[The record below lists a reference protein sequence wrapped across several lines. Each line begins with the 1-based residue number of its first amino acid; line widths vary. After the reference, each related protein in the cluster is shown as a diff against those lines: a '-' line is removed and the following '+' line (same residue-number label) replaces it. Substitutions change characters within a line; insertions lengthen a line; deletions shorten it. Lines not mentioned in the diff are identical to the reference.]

1 MCVWNQCTPIDP
13 DKPTQRLLL
22 IAPGVRSPN
31 VHKRRPYKVLTLD
44 DPAVRKQMLPLLPI
58 TLLGVAVDL
67 WLRPTLDL
75 RLTQW
80 AWWGLSVAF
89 SLVMWQGL
97 FALSSRLRPRWQTAF
112 VGGIGGVTAA
122 LTVGWL
128 GFHEVFYCWP
138 TAYALVHSA
147 GHPREAWGY
156 IYNEADWGDAVVWA
170 VVVVFVVGWWR
181 YKLRS
186 GRPPAH
192 GRMLAALGLAGAVA
206 FGAVHRHASIM
217 VPDAAAAKLAVDLAV
232 HALVGGVH
240 GRLLQASRPPAPAI
254 YSGAP
259 VDASAPNLIVVIG
272 ESVAPAR
279 TGLYGYERQTTPRL
293 VALRKARPADWV
305 QMEKAVSNATAT
317 KVALPAML
325 TGLFPSRT
333 PVEQHTFPLLW
344 HYAHAAG
351 YQTALISAQSYAWNN
366 LEGFFVDDAL
376 DHVFTLERSDAEI
389 VNSEGMDDRR
399 MMAETLAT
407 IDRFAARGPFVVALQ
422 FNCTHYPGYS
432 PPDWQPWPDASYDN
446 AVAYMDH
453 LLGRLFDHLAAQGLA
468 ANTMVLFAADH
479 GEDLDG
485 IHPVHR
491 TDSYYQTAIAV
502 PFFAVVPERPRQRLG
517 AGWGQ
522 WRRNAQMR
530 VALADLVPTALDLLG
545 LSADSLVGAW
555 QKRLDGRS
563 LLRPLAPE
571 RLIVV
576 VNTDE
581 HVQWSRKGY
590 AVVAGDWKYIN
601 YSWRGSVLFDLATD
615 ALEQRDLLAGGESA
629 LSRAGQRHL
638 RRVRA
643 LVAKTPVLANIHAEY

>member
-1 MCVWNQCTPIDP
+1 M
-13 DKPTQRLLL
+13 
-22 IAPGVRSPN
+22 
-31 VHKRRPYKVLTLD
+31 D
-44 DPAVRKQMLPLLPI
+44 DPAVRKHMLPLFPI

-97 FALSSRLRPRWQTAF
+97 FVLSSRLRPRWQVAF
-112 VGGIGGVTAA
+112 VLVVGLVVSVLA
-122 LTVGWL
+122 LLWL
-128 GFHEVFYCWP
+128 GFHEIFYCWP

-156 IYNEADWGDAVVWA
+156 ILNEADWGDAVVWVAIVA
-170 VVVVFVVGWWR
+170 VIVGWWC
-181 YKLRS
+181 YKLRPS
-186 GRPPAH
+186 RRLAH
-192 GRMLAALGLAGAVA
+192 GRVFRPQYWGRILAALCLAGLVA

-217 VPDAAAAKLAVDLAV
+217 VPDAAAAKLAIDLAV
-232 HALVGGVH
+232 HSLVGGVH
-240 GRLLQASRPPAPAI
+240 GRLLQASRPAAVAI

-259 VDASAPNLIVVIG
+259 VDASAPNLIVVLG
-272 ESVAPAR
+272 ESVALSR
-279 TGLYGYERQTTPRL
+279 MELYGYERQTTPRL
-293 VALRKARPADWV
+293 AALRKARPADWV

-325 TGLFPSRT
+325 TGLFPSRA

-468 ANTMVLFAADH
+468 ANTIVLFAADH

-485 IHPVHR
+485 VHKLHR

-502 PFFAVVPERPRQRLG
+502 PFFAVVPERHRQRLG
-517 AGWGQ
+517 NRFDQ
-522 WRRNAQMR
+522 WRQNAQVR
-530 VALADLVPTALDLLG
+530 VALTDLVPTALDILG
-545 LSADSLVGAW
+545 LSADSTVAAW
-555 QKRLDGRS
+555 QERLDGRS
-563 LLRPLAPE
+563 LLRPLGPE

-590 AVVAGDWKYIN
+590 AVVADDWKYIN
-601 YSWRGSVLFDLATD
+601 YSWRGSMLFDLTTD
-615 ALEQRDLLAGGESA
+615 ALEQRDLLAGGETA

-643 LVAKTPVLANIHAEY
+643 LVAETPVLADIHVEY

>member
-1 MCVWNQCTPIDP
+1 M
-13 DKPTQRLLL
+13 
-22 IAPGVRSPN
+22 
-31 VHKRRPYKVLTLD
+31 
-44 DPAVRKQMLPLLPI
+44 RKQMLPLFPI

-97 FALSSRLRPRWQTAF
+97 FAISSRLRPRWQAAF
-112 VGGIGGVTAA
+112 VISVGVVTAA
-122 LTVGWL
+122 LSMVWL
-128 GFHEVFYCWP
+128 DFHAVFYCWP

-156 IYNEADWGDAVVWA
+156 ILNEADWGDAIVWV
-170 VVVVFVVGWWR
+170 VVVVFVVGWWC
-181 YKLRS
+181 YKLRP
-186 GRPPAH
+186 GRQPAH
-192 GRMLAALGLAGAVA
+192 GRVLAALCLAGAVA

-217 VPDAAAAKLAVDLAV
+217 VPDAAAAKLAIDFAV
-232 HALVGGVH
+232 HSLVGGVH
-240 GRLLQASRPPAPAI
+240 GRLLQASRPAASAI

-259 VDASAPNLIVVIG
+259 VDASAPNLIVVLG
-272 ESVAPAR
+272 ESVALSR
-279 TGLYGYERQTTPRL
+279 MDLYGYERQTTPRL
-293 VALRKARPADWV
+293 AALRKARPADWV

-325 TGLFPSRT
+325 TGLFPSRA

-376 DHVFTLERSDAEI
+376 DHAFTLERSDAEI

-468 ANTMVLFAADH
+468 ENTIVLFVADH

-485 IHPVHR
+485 VHKLHR

-502 PFFAVVPERPRQRLG
+502 PFFAVVPERQRQRLG
-517 AGWGQ
+517 TGWGQ
-522 WRRNAQMR
+522 WRQNAQMR
-530 VALADLVPTALDLLG
+530 VALTDLVPTALDLLG
-545 LSADSLVGAW
+545 LSADSTVAAW
-555 QKRLDGRS
+555 QERLDGRS
-563 LLRPLAPE
+563 LLRPLDPE

-590 AVVAGDWKYIN
+590 AVVADDWKYIN
-601 YSWRGSVLFDLATD
+601 YSWRGSMLFDLATD
-615 ALEQRDLLAGGESA
+615 ELEQRDLLAGGESA

-643 LVAKTPVLANIHAEY
+643 LVAETPVLADIHVEY

>member
-1 MCVWNQCTPIDP
+1 M
-13 DKPTQRLLL
+13 
-22 IAPGVRSPN
+22 
-31 VHKRRPYKVLTLD
+31 D
-44 DPAVRKQMLPLLPI
+44 DSAVRKQMLPLLPI

-80 AWWGLSVAF
+80 AWWGLSAAF

-97 FALSSRLRPRWQTAF
+97 FAISSRLRPSWQTAF
-112 VGGIGGVTAA
+112 VLVVGVVTAVLA
-122 LTVGWL
+122 MVWL
-128 GFHEVFYCWP
+128 DFHAVFYCWP

-156 IYNEADWGDAVVWA
+156 ILNEADWGDAVVWV

-186 GRPPAH
+186 SRQPAH
-192 GRMLAALGLAGAVA
+192 GRVLVALCLAGAVA

-217 VPDAAAAKLAVDLAV
+217 VPDAAAAKLAIDFAV
-232 HALVGGVH
+232 HSLVGGVH
-240 GRLLQASRPPAPAI
+240 GRLLQASRPAAAAI

-259 VDASAPNLIVVIG
+259 VDANAPNLIVVLG
-272 ESVAPAR
+272 ESVALSR
-279 TGLYGYERQTTPRL
+279 MNLYGYERQTTPRL
-293 VALRKARPADWV
+293 AALRKARPADWV

-325 TGLFPSRT
+325 TGLFPSRA

-422 FNCTHYPGYS
+422 FNCTHYPGYA

-468 ANTMVLFAADH
+468 ANTLVLFVADH
-479 GEDLDG
+479 GEDLDSV
-485 IHPVHR
+485 HKLHR

-502 PFFAVVPERPRQRLG
+502 PFFAVVPERHRRRLG
-517 AGWGQ
+517 ISFDQ
-522 WRRNAQMR
+522 WRQNAQVR
-530 VALADLVPTALDLLG
+530 VALTDLVPTALDLLG
-545 LSADSLVGAW
+545 LSADSTVAMW
-555 QKRLDGRS
+555 QERLDGRS
-563 LLRPLAPE
+563 LLRPLDPE

-590 AVVAGDWKYIN
+590 AVVADDWKYIN
-601 YSWRGSVLFDLATD
+601 YSWRGSMLFDLATD
-615 ALEQRDLLAGGESA
+615 ALEQRDLLAGDESA
-629 LSRAGQRHL
+629 LSQAGQRHL

-643 LVAKTPVLANIHAEY
+643 LVAGTPVLADIHVEFSR

>member
-1 MCVWNQCTPIDP
+1 M
-13 DKPTQRLLL
+13 
-22 IAPGVRSPN
+22 
-31 VHKRRPYKVLTLD
+31 D
-44 DPAVRKQMLPLLPI
+44 DPAVHKQMLPLFPI

-75 RLTQW
+75 RLMQW
-80 AWWGLSVAF
+80 VWWGLSVAF
-89 SLVMWQGL
+89 SLVLWQG
-97 FALSSRLRPRWQTAF
+97 FFVVSCRLRPRWQAAF
-112 VGGIGGVTAA
+112 VIVVGVVTAA
-122 LTVGWL
+122 LAMAWL
-128 GFHEVFYCWP
+128 GFHEIFYCWP

-156 IYNEADWGDAVVWA
+156 IRNEADWGDAVVWV
-170 VVVVFVVGWWR
+170 VVVVFVVGWWW
-181 YKLRS
+181 YKLRPERQS
-186 GRPPAH
+186 DFGKLRLRQAQSSCRVAH
-192 GRMLAALGLAGAVA
+192 GKILAALCLAGLVA

-232 HALVGGVH
+232 HSLVGGVH
-240 GRLLQASRPPAPAI
+240 GRLLQASRPAAAAI

-259 VDASAPNLIVVIG
+259 VDANAPNLIVVIG
-272 ESVAPAR
+272 ESVALSR
-279 TGLYGYERQTTPRL
+279 MGLYGYERQTTPRL
-293 VALRKARPADWV
+293 TALREARSADWV
-305 QMEKAVSNATAT
+305 QMERAVSNATAT

-366 LEGFFVDDAL
+366 LEGFFVDGAL
-376 DHVFTLERSDAEI
+376 DHVFTLERSEAEI

-407 IDRFAARGPFVVALQ
+407 IDRFAVDGPFVVALQ

-432 PPDWQPWPDASYDN
+432 PPDWQAWPDASYDN

-453 LLGRLFDHLAAQGLA
+453 LLGRLFDHLAAEGLA
-468 ANTMVLFAADH
+468 ANTMVLFVADH

-485 IHPVHR
+485 VHKLHR

-502 PFFAVVPERPRQRLG
+502 PFFAVVPERHRQRLG
-517 AGWGQ
+517 TSFDQ
-522 WRRNAQMR
+522 LRQNAQGR
-530 VALADLVPTALDLLG
+530 VALTDLVPTALDLLG
-545 LSADSLVGAW
+545 LSADSTVTAW
-555 QKRLDGRS
+555 QERLDGRS
-563 LLRPLAPE
+563 LLRTLDPE

-590 AVVAGDWKYIN
+590 AIVADDWKYIN
-601 YSWRGSVLFDLATD
+601 YSWRGSMLFDLATD
-615 ALEQRDLLAGGESA
+615 GLEQRDLLTGDEAV
-629 LSRAGQRHL
+629 LSRAGQRYL

-643 LVAKTPVLANIHAEY
+643 LVAETPALADIHMD

>member
-1 MCVWNQCTPIDP
+1 M
-13 DKPTQRLLL
+13 
-22 IAPGVRSPN
+22 
-31 VHKRRPYKVLTLD
+31 D
-44 DPAVRKQMLPLLPI
+44 DSAVRKQMLPLLPI

-75 RLTQW
+75 RLMQW

-97 FALSSRLRPRWQTAF
+97 FVISSRLRPRWQVAF
-112 VGGIGGVTAA
+112 VLLVGLVVSVLA
-122 LTVGWL
+122 LIWL
-128 GFHEVFYCWP
+128 GFHEIFYCWP

-147 GHPREAWGY
+147 GHPREVWGY
-156 IYNEADWGDAVVWA
+156 IYNEADWGDAVVW
-170 VVVVFVVGWWR
+170 VVVVVVVVGWWR
-181 YKLRS
+181 YKLRPS
-186 GRPPAH
+186 RQPDFGEASTDFGELSRVVSSAEPLSRVAH
-192 GRMLAALGLAGAVA
+192 GRVLAALCLAGLVA

-232 HALVGGVH
+232 HSLVGGVH
-240 GRLLQASRPPAPAI
+240 GRLLQASRPAAAEI

-259 VDASAPNLIVVIG
+259 VDASAPNLIVVLG
-272 ESVAPAR
+272 ESVALSR
-279 TGLYGYERQTTPRL
+279 MGLYGYERQTTPRL
-293 VALRKARPADWV
+293 EALRKARPADWV

-344 HYAHAAG
+344 HYARAAG

-453 LLGRLFDHLAAQGLA
+453 LLGRLFDHLAAEGLA
-468 ANTMVLFAADH
+468 ANTIVLFVADH

-485 IHPVHR
+485 VHKLHR

-502 PFFAVVPERPRQRLG
+502 PFFAVVPERQRERLG
-517 AGWGQ
+517 VGWDQ
-522 WRRNAQMR
+522 WQENAQMR
-530 VALADLVPTALDLLG
+530 VALTDLVPTALDLLG
-545 LSADSLVGAW
+545 LSADSTVAAW
-555 QKRLDGRS
+555 QERLDGRS
-563 LLRPLAPE
+563 LLRPLDPD

-590 AVVAGDWKYIN
+590 AVVADDWKYIN
-601 YSWRGSVLFDLATD
+601 YSWRGSMLFDLATD
-615 ALEQRDLLAGGESA
+615 ALEQRDLLAGDESA

-638 RRVRA
+638 RRVRT
-643 LVAKTPVLANIHAEY
+643 LVAETPVLADIHVEY

>member
-1 MCVWNQCTPIDP
+1 M
-13 DKPTQRLLL
+13 
-22 IAPGVRSPN
+22 
-31 VHKRRPYKVLTLD
+31 D
-44 DPAVRKQMLPLLPI
+44 DSAVRKQMLPLFPI

-67 WLRPTLDL
+67 WLRPALDL
-75 RLTQW
+75 RPTQW
-80 AWWGLSVAF
+80 AWWWLSVAF

-97 FALSSRLRPRWQTAF
+97 FALSSRLRPRGQAAF
-112 VGGIGGVTAA
+112 VLVVGAVTAGLA
-122 LTVGWL
+122 MVWL
-128 GFHEVFYCWP
+128 DFHAIFYCWP

-147 GHPREAWGY
+147 GHPREAWEY
-156 IYNEADWGDAVVWA
+156 IRNEADWGDAVVFVA
-170 VVVVFVVGWWR
+170 VVVFVVGWWR
-181 YKLRS
+181 YKLRP
-186 GRPPAH
+186 GRQLAH
-192 GRMLAALGLAGAVA
+192 GRVLRPQYWGRILAALCLAGAVA

-217 VPDAAAAKLAVDLAV
+217 VPDAAAAKLAIDFAI
-232 HALVGGVH
+232 HSLVGGVH
-240 GRLLQASRPPAPAI
+240 GRLLQASRPAAAAM
-254 YSGAP
+254 YSGP
-259 VDASAPNLIVVIG
+259 LVDASAPNLIVVIG
-272 ESVAPAR
+272 ESVALSR
-279 TGLYGYERQTTPRL
+279 MDIYGYKRQTTPRL
-293 VALRKARPADWV
+293 AALRKVRPADWV

-376 DHVFTLERSDAEI
+376 DYVFTLERSDAEI

-399 MMAETLAT
+399 MMAEALAT
-407 IDRFAARGPFVVALQ
+407 IDRFAARGPFLVALQ

-468 ANTMVLFAADH
+468 ENTIVLFVADH
-479 GEDLDG
+479 GEDLDSV
-485 IHPVHR
+485 HKLHR

-502 PFFAVVPERPRQRLG
+502 PFFAVVPERQRQRLG
-517 AGWGQ
+517 TGWGQ
-522 WRRNAQMR
+522 WHQNAQMR
-530 VALADLVPTALDLLG
+530 VALTDLVPTALDLLG
-545 LSADSLVGAW
+545 LSADSTVAAW
-555 QKRLDGRS
+555 QEQLDGRS
-563 LLRPLAPE
+563 LLSPLSPE
-571 RLIVV
+571 RLLVV

-590 AVVAGDWKYIN
+590 AVVADDWKYIN
-601 YSWRGSVLFDLATD
+601 YSWRGSMLFDLAAD

-629 LSRAGQRHL
+629 LGRAAKRHL

-643 LVAKTPVLANIHAEY
+643 LVAKTPVLADIHVEY

>member
-1 MCVWNQCTPIDP
+1 MYN
-13 DKPTQRLLL
+13 
-22 IAPGVRSPN
+22 
-31 VHKRRPYKVLTLD
+31 
-44 DPAVRKQMLPLLPI
+44 PAVRKQMLPLLPI

-89 SLVMWQGL
+89 SLVLWQGL
-97 FALSSRLRPRWQTAF
+97 FALSSRLRPRWQAAF
-112 VGGIGGVTAA
+112 VIVVGLVASVLA
-122 LTVGWL
+122 LVWI
-128 GFHEVFYCWP
+128 GFHEIFYCWP

-156 IYNEADWGDAVVWA
+156 IYNEADWGDAVVWVAFVA
-170 VVVVFVVGWWR
+170 VIVGWWC

-186 GRPPAH
+186 GRQPAH
-192 GRMLAALGLAGAVA
+192 GRILAALCLAGAVA

-232 HALVGGVH
+232 HSFIGGVH
-240 GRLLQASRPPAPAI
+240 GRLLQASRPASAAI

-259 VDASAPNLIVVIG
+259 VDERAPNLIVVIG
-272 ESVAPAR
+272 ESVALSR

-293 VALRKARPADWV
+293 AALREVRPADWV

-325 TGLFPSRT
+325 SGLFPSRP

-389 VNSEGMDDRR
+389 VNSEGMDDHR

-422 FNCTHYPGYS
+422 FNCTHYPGYA

-468 ANTMVLFAADH
+468 ENTIVLFAADH

-485 IHPVHR
+485 VHKLHR

-502 PFFAVVPERPRQRLG
+502 PFFAVVPERHRQRLG

-522 WRRNAQMR
+522 WRENAQVR
-530 VALADLVPTALDLLG
+530 VALTDLVPTALDLLG

-555 QKRLDGRS
+555 QERLDGRS
-563 LLRPLAPE
+563 LLRPLDPE
-571 RLIVV
+571 RLLVV

-590 AVVAGDWKYIN
+590 AVVADDWKYIN
-601 YSWRGSVLFDLATD
+601 YSWRGSMLFDLATD
-615 ALEQRDLLAGGESA
+615 GLEQRNLLAGGESA

-638 RRVRA
+638 RRVRS
-643 LVAKTPVLANIHAEY
+643 LVAKTPALADIHVEY

>member
-1 MCVWNQCTPIDP
+1 M
-13 DKPTQRLLL
+13 
-22 IAPGVRSPN
+22 
-31 VHKRRPYKVLTLD
+31 D
-44 DPAVRKQMLPLLPI
+44 DSAVRKQMLPLLPI
-58 TLLGVAVDL
+58 TLFGVAVDL

-89 SLVMWQGL
+89 SLVLWQGL
-97 FALSSRLRPRWQTAF
+97 FALSSRLRPRWQAAF
-112 VGGIGGVTAA
+112 VIVVGLVASVLA
-122 LTVGWL
+122 LVWL
-128 GFHEVFYCWP
+128 GFHEIFYCWP

-147 GHPREAWGY
+147 GNPREVWGY
-156 IYNEADWGDAVVWA
+156 IHNEADWGDAVVWVA
-170 VVVVFVVGWWR
+170 IVVVIVGWWR

-186 GRPPAH
+186 GRQPVH
-192 GRMLAALGLAGAVA
+192 GRILAALCLAGAVA

-232 HALVGGVH
+232 HSIVGGVH
-240 GRLLQASRPPAPAI
+240 GRLLQASRPAATAI

-272 ESVAPAR
+272 ESVALSR
-279 TGLYGYERQTTPRL
+279 MDIYGYERQTTPRL
-293 VALRKARPADWV
+293 AALRKARPADWV

-468 ANTMVLFAADH
+468 ENTIVLFAADH

-485 IHPVHR
+485 VHKLHR

-502 PFFAVVPERPRQRLG
+502 PFFAVVPERQRQRL
-517 AGWGQ
+517 ATSFDQ
-522 WRRNAQMR
+522 LRQNAQVR
-530 VALADLVPTALDLLG
+530 VALTDLVPTALDLLG
-545 LSADSLVGAW
+545 LSADSTVGAW
-555 QKRLDGRS
+555 QERLDGRS
-563 LLRPLAPE
+563 LLRPLDPE

-590 AVVAGDWKYIN
+590 AVVADDWKYIN
-601 YSWRGSVLFDLATD
+601 YSWRGSMLFDLATD
-615 ALEQRDLLAGGESA
+615 GLEQRDLLAGGESA

-643 LVAKTPVLANIHAEY
+643 LVVETPVLADIHVEY

>member
-1 MCVWNQCTPIDP
+1 M
-13 DKPTQRLLL
+13 
-22 IAPGVRSPN
+22 
-31 VHKRRPYKVLTLD
+31 D

-75 RLTQW
+75 RLMQW

-97 FALSSRLRPRWQTAF
+97 FVLSSQLRPRWQAAF
-112 VGGIGGVTAA
+112 VLVVGVVVAVLA
-122 LTVGWL
+122 MVWL
-128 GFHEVFYCWP
+128 DFHGVFYCWP

-156 IYNEADWGDAVVWA
+156 ILNEADWGDAVVWV

-181 YKLRS
+181 YKLRP
-186 GRPPAH
+186 GRQLVH
-192 GRMLAALGLAGAVA
+192 GRVLAALCLAGVVV
-206 FGAVHRHASIM
+206 FGVVHRHASIM
-217 VPDAAAAKLAVDLAV
+217 VPDAAAAKLAIDFAV
-232 HALVGGVH
+232 HSLVGGVH
-240 GRLLQASRPPAPAI
+240 GRLLQASRPASAAI

-259 VDASAPNLIVVIG
+259 VDASAPNLIVVLG
-272 ESVAPAR
+272 ESVALSR
-279 TGLYGYERQTTPRL
+279 MDIYGYERQTTPRL
-293 VALRKARPADWV
+293 AALRKARPADWV

-325 TGLFPSRT
+325 TGLFPSRP

-422 FNCTHYPGYS
+422 FNCTHYPGYA

-453 LLGRLFDHLAAQGLA
+453 LLGRLFDHLAAEGLA
-468 ANTMVLFAADH
+468 ENTIVLFVADH
-479 GEDLDG
+479 GEDLDSV
-485 IHPVHR
+485 HKLHR

-502 PFFAVVPERPRQRLG
+502 PFFALVPERHRQRLG
-517 AGWGQ
+517 IGWGQ
-522 WRRNAQMR
+522 WRQNAQMR
-530 VALADLVPTALDLLG
+530 VALTDLVPTALDLLG
-545 LSADSLVGAW
+545 LSADSTVAAW
-555 QKRLDGRS
+555 QERLDGRS
-563 LLRPLAPE
+563 LLRPLDPE

-590 AVVAGDWKYIN
+590 AIVADDWKYIN
-601 YSWRGSVLFDLATD
+601 YSWRGSMLFYLATD

-629 LSRAGQRHL
+629 LGRAGQRHL

-643 LVAKTPVLANIHAEY
+643 LVAETPVLADIHVEY

>member
-1 MCVWNQCTPIDP
+1 M
-13 DKPTQRLLL
+13 
-22 IAPGVRSPN
+22 
-31 VHKRRPYKVLTLD
+31 D
-44 DPAVRKQMLPLLPI
+44 DPAVQKHMLPLLPI

-80 AWWGLSVAF
+80 AWWGLSVVF
-89 SLVMWQGL
+89 SLVLWQGL
-97 FALSSRLRPRWQTAF
+97 FAISCRLRPRWQVAF
-112 VGGIGGVTAA
+112 VGGVGVVAA
-122 LTVGWL
+122 GLAMAWR

-156 IYNEADWGDAVVWA
+156 IRNEADWGDAVVWV
-170 VVVVFVVGWWR
+170 VVVVFVAGWWC
-181 YKLRS
+181 YKLRP
-186 GRPPAH
+186 GRQLAH
-192 GRMLAALGLAGAVA
+192 GRILAVLCLAGVVA

-232 HALVGGVH
+232 HSLVGGVH
-240 GRLLQASRPPAPAI
+240 GRLLQASRPAAMEI

-259 VDASAPNLIVVIG
+259 VDANAPNLIVVIG
-272 ESVAPAR
+272 ESVALSR
-279 TGLYGYERQTTPRL
+279 MGLYGYERQTTPRL
-293 VALRKARPADWV
+293 AALREARPADWV

-325 TGLFPSRT
+325 TGLFPSRP

-407 IDRFAARGPFVVALQ
+407 IDRFAAHGPFVIALQ

-432 PPDWQPWPDASYDN
+432 PPDWQPSTELRTSASSVESSKPWPDASYDN

-453 LLGRLFDHLAAQGLA
+453 LLGRLFDHLAAEGLA
-468 ANTMVLFAADH
+468 ANTMVLFVADH

-485 IHPVHR
+485 VHKLHR

-502 PFFAVVPERPRQRLG
+502 PFFAVVPERQRERLG

-522 WRRNAQMR
+522 LLQNAQVR
-530 VALADLVPTALDLLG
+530 VALTDLVPTALDLLG
-545 LSADSLVGAW
+545 LSADSTVAAW
-555 QKRLDGRS
+555 QERLDGRS
-563 LLRPLAPE
+563 LLRPLDPD

-590 AVVAGDWKYIN
+590 AVVADDWKYIN
-601 YSWRGSVLFDLATD
+601 YSWRGSMLFDLATD
-615 ALEQRDLLAGGESA
+615 ALEQRDLLAEGEAA
-629 LSRAGQRHL
+629 LGRAGQRHL
-638 RRVRA
+638 RRVRT
-643 LVAKTPVLANIHAEY
+643 LVAETPALADIHAE

>member
-1 MCVWNQCTPIDP
+1 M
-13 DKPTQRLLL
+13 
-22 IAPGVRSPN
+22 
-31 VHKRRPYKVLTLD
+31 Y
-44 DPAVRKQMLPLLPI
+44 DPAGRKQMLPLLPI

-75 RLTQW
+75 RLMQW

-89 SLVMWQGL
+89 SLAMWQGL
-97 FALSSRLRPRWQTAF
+97 FALSSRLRPRWQVAF
-112 VGGIGGVTAA
+112 VSVVGAVAAA
-122 LTVGWL
+122 LAVVWL
-128 GFHEVFYCWP
+128 GFHAVFYCWP
-138 TAYALVHSA
+138 TAYAIAHSA
-147 GHPREAWGY
+147 SHPREAWGY
-156 IYNEADWGDAVVWA
+156 IYNAAAWADAVVGVA
-170 VVVVFVVGWWR
+170 VVVFVVGWWC

-186 GRPPAH
+186 DRPPAR
-192 GRMLAALGLAGAVA
+192 GRILAALCLAGAVA

-240 GRLLQASRPPAPAI
+240 GRLLQASRPAADAVF
-254 YSGAP
+254 SDEP
-259 VDASAPNLIVVIG
+259 VDERAPNLIVVIG
-272 ESVAPAR
+272 ESVAPGR
-279 TGLYGYERQTTPRL
+279 LGLYGYERQTTPRL
-293 VALRKARPADWV
+293 AALRQARPADWV

-325 TGLFPSRT
+325 TGLFPSRA

-366 LEGFFVDDAL
+366 LEDFFVDDAL

-432 PPDWQPWPDASYDN
+432 PPDWQPWPDAGYDN

-453 LLGRLFDHLAAQGLA
+453 LLGQLFDHLAAQGLA
-468 ANTMVLFAADH
+468 ANTSVIFAADH

-485 IHPVHR
+485 VHKLHR
-491 TDSYYQTAIAV
+491 TDSYYQTAIAI
-502 PFFAVVPERPRQRLG
+502 PFFAVVPERQRQRLG
-517 AGWGQ
+517 AGWEQ
-522 WRRNAQMR
+522 WRENAHRR
-530 VALADLVPTALDLLG
+530 VALTDLVPTALDLLG
-545 LSADSLVGAW
+545 LSADSLVAAW
-555 QKRLDGRS
+555 QERLDGRS
-563 LLRPLAPE
+563 LLRPLDSE

-590 AVVAGDWKYIN
+590 AIVADDWKYIN
-601 YSWRGSVLFDLATD
+601 YSWRGSMLFDLATD
-615 ALEQRDLLAGGESA
+615 ALEQRDLLARGGAA

-638 RRVRA
+638 RRVRT
-643 LVAKTPVLANIHAEY
+643 LVAETPVLADIHVEQ

>member
-1 MCVWNQCTPIDP
+1 MFVIVVGVVVATLAMVW
-13 DKPTQRLLL
+13 
-22 IAPGVRSPN
+22 
-31 VHKRRPYKVLTLD
+31 LD
-44 DPAVRKQMLPLLPI
+44 
-58 TLLGVAVDL
+58 
-67 WLRPTLDL
+67 
-75 RLTQW
+75 
-80 AWWGLSVAF
+80 F
-89 SLVMWQGL
+89 H
-97 FALSSRLRPRWQTAF
+97 
-112 VGGIGGVTAA
+112 GI
-122 LTVGWL
+122 
-128 GFHEVFYCWP
+128 FYCWP

-147 GHPREAWGY
+147 GHPREVWGY
-156 IYNEADWGDAVVWA
+156 ILNEADWGDAVVWV

-181 YKLRS
+181 YKLRP
-186 GRPPAH
+186 GRQLAH
-192 GRMLAALGLAGAVA
+192 GRVLVALCLAGAVA

-217 VPDAAAAKLAVDLAV
+217 VPDAAAAKLAIDFAV
-232 HALVGGVH
+232 HSLVGGVH
-240 GRLLQASRPPAPAI
+240 GRLLQASRPAAAAI
-254 YSGAP
+254 YSGAS

-272 ESVAPAR
+272 ESVALSR
-279 TGLYGYERQTTPRL
+279 MDIYGYERQTTPRL
-293 VALRKARPADWV
+293 VALRKARSADWV

-422 FNCTHYPGYS
+422 FNCTHYPGYA
-432 PPDWQPWPDASYDN
+432 PPDWQAWPDASYDN

-468 ANTMVLFAADH
+468 ENTIVLFVADH
-479 GEDLDG
+479 GEDLDSV
-485 IHPVHR
+485 HKLHR

-502 PFFAVVPERPRQRLG
+502 PFFAIVPERQRQRLG
-517 AGWGQ
+517 AGWEQ
-522 WRRNAQMR
+522 WRQNAQMR
-530 VALADLVPTALDLLG
+530 VALTDLVPTALDFLG
-545 LSADSLVGAW
+545 LSADSTVAAW
-555 QKRLDGRS
+555 QERLDGRS
-563 LLRPLAPE
+563 LLRPLDPD

-590 AVVAGDWKYIN
+590 AVVASDWKYIN
-601 YSWRGSVLFDLATD
+601 YSWRGSMLFDLATD

-638 RRVRA
+638 RRVRDLGRRNARAGRHPRGVLTFAA
-643 LVAKTPVLANIHAEY
+643 LHSRYICRPPRIPPWDAEIGGAHGHHLARLLDRDISELLFGHWCAVCQYGYARDLYGVGF

>member
-1 MCVWNQCTPIDP
+1 M
-13 DKPTQRLLL
+13 
-22 IAPGVRSPN
+22 
-31 VHKRRPYKVLTLD
+31 D
-44 DPAVRKQMLPLLPI
+44 DSAVRKQMLPLLPI

-97 FALSSRLRPRWQTAF
+97 FAISSRLRPRWQTAF
-112 VGGIGGVTAA
+112 VISVGVVTAVLA
-122 LTVGWL
+122 MVWL
-128 GFHEVFYCWP
+128 DFHAVFYCWP

-156 IYNEADWGDAVVWA
+156 ILNEADWGDAVVWV

-181 YKLRS
+181 YKLRP
-186 GRPPAH
+186 GRQPDFGDASTDFGEFSRVVSSAEPLSRVAH
-192 GRMLAALGLAGAVA
+192 GRVFWCQYWGRILAALCLAGAVA

-217 VPDAAAAKLAVDLAV
+217 VPDAAAAKLAIDFAV
-232 HALVGGVH
+232 HSLVGGVH
-240 GRLLQASRPPAPAI
+240 GRLLQASRPAAAAI

-259 VDASAPNLIVVIG
+259 VDASAPNFIVVLG
-272 ESVAPAR
+272 ESVALSR
-279 TGLYGYERQTTPRL
+279 MDLYGYERQTTPRL
-293 VALRKARPADWV
+293 AALREARPADWV

-344 HYAHAAG
+344 HYARAAG

-407 IDRFAARGPFVVALQ
+407 IDRFAVRGPFVVTLQ

-453 LLGRLFDHLAAQGLA
+453 LLGRLFDHLAAEGLA
-468 ANTMVLFAADH
+468 ENTMVLFVADH

-485 IHPVHR
+485 VHKLHR

-502 PFFAVVPERPRQRLG
+502 PFFAVVPERQRRRLG
-517 AGWGQ
+517 TSFDR
-522 WRRNAQMR
+522 WRQNAQVR
-530 VALADLVPTALDLLG
+530 VALTDLVPTALDLLG
-545 LSADSLVGAW
+545 LSTDSLVATW
-555 QKRLDGRS
+555 QERLDGRS
-563 LLRPLAPE
+563 LLRPLDPE

-590 AVVAGDWKYIN
+590 AVVADDWKYIN
-601 YSWRGSVLFDLATD
+601 YSWRGSMLFDLATD
-615 ALEQRDLLAGGESA
+615 ALEQRDLLAGDEFA

-643 LVAKTPVLANIHAEY
+643 LVAETPALAAIHVEFSR

>member
-1 MCVWNQCTPIDP
+1 M
-13 DKPTQRLLL
+13 
-22 IAPGVRSPN
+22 AF
-31 VHKRRPYKVLTLD
+31 
-44 DPAVRKQMLPLLPI
+44 
-58 TLLGVAVDL
+58 VAV
-67 WLRPTLDL
+67 
-75 RLTQW
+75 
-80 AWWGLSVAF
+80 
-89 SLVMWQGL
+89 
-97 FALSSRLRPRWQTAF
+97 
-112 VGGIGGVTAA
+112 I
-122 LTVGWL
+122 
-128 GFHEVFYCWP
+128 
-138 TAYALVHSA
+138 
-147 GHPREAWGY
+147 
-156 IYNEADWGDAVVWA
+156 
-170 VVVVFVVGWWR
+170 VGWWR
-181 YKLRS
+181 YKLRM
-186 GRPPAH
+186 GRQPAH
-192 GRMLAALGLAGAVA
+192 GRILAALCLAGAVA

-232 HALVGGVH
+232 HSFIGGVH
-240 GRLLQASRPPAPAI
+240 GRLLQASRPASSAI

-272 ESVAPAR
+272 ESVALSR

-293 VALRKARPADWV
+293 AALQKARPADWV

-325 TGLFPSRT
+325 SGLFPSRP

-389 VNSEGMDDRR
+389 VNSEGMDDHR

-407 IDRFAARGPFVVALQ
+407 IDRFAARGPFAVALQ

-468 ANTMVLFAADH
+468 ENTIVLFAADH

-485 IHPVHR
+485 VHKLHR
-491 TDSYYQTAIAV
+491 TDSYYQTAIAI
-502 PFFAVVPERPRQRLG
+502 PFFAVVPERQRQRLG
-517 AGWGQ
+517 AGFDQ
-522 WRRNAQMR
+522 LRQNTQVR
-530 VALADLVPTALDLLG
+530 VALTDLVPTALDLLG
-545 LSADSLVGAW
+545 LSADSLVAAW
-555 QKRLDGRS
+555 QERLDGRS
-563 LLRPLAPE
+563 LLRPLDPE
-571 RLIVV
+571 HLIVV

-590 AVVAGDWKYIN
+590 AVVADDWKYIN
-601 YSWRGSVLFDLATD
+601 YSWRGSMLFDLATD
-615 ALEQRDLLAGGESA
+615 AMEQRDLLAGGESA

-643 LVAKTPVLANIHAEY
+643 LVAKTPALADIHVEY

>member
-1 MCVWNQCTPIDP
+1 MYN
-13 DKPTQRLLL
+13 
-22 IAPGVRSPN
+22 A
-31 VHKRRPYKVLTLD
+31 
-44 DPAVRKQMLPLLPI
+44 AVRKQMLPLLPI

-89 SLVMWQGL
+89 SLVLWQGL
-97 FALSSRLRPRWQTAF
+97 FALSSRLRPRWQAAF
-112 VGGIGGVTAA
+112 VIVVGLVASVLA
-122 LTVGWL
+122 LVWI
-128 GFHEVFYCWP
+128 GFHEIFYCWP

-156 IYNEADWGDAVVWA
+156 IYNEADWGDAVVWVA
-170 VVVVFVVGWWR
+170 WLWPLSWAGGATSCALSR
-181 YKLRS
+181 Q
-186 GRPPAH
+186 PAH
-192 GRMLAALGLAGAVA
+192 GRILVALCLAGAVA

-232 HALVGGVH
+232 HSFIGGVH
-240 GRLLQASRPPAPAI
+240 GRLLQASRPASGAI

-272 ESVAPAR
+272 ESVALSR

-293 VALRKARPADWV
+293 AALQEARPADWV

-325 TGLFPSRT
+325 TGLFPSRP
-333 PVEQHTFPLLW
+333 PVEQHTSPLLW

-389 VNSEGMDDRR
+389 VNSEGMDDHR

-422 FNCTHYPGYS
+422 FNCTHYPGYA

-468 ANTMVLFAADH
+468 ENTIVLFAADH

-485 IHPVHR
+485 VHKLHR

-502 PFFAVVPERPRQRLG
+502 PFFAVVPERHRQRLG

-522 WRRNAQMR
+522 WRRERAGARRADGLGADRAGPARAVCRFLGRR
-530 VALADLVPTALDLLG
+530 VA
-545 LSADSLVGAW
+545 GAT
-555 QKRLDGRS
+555 G
-563 LLRPLAPE
+563 RPLAP
-571 RLIVV
+571 
-576 VNTDE
+576 
-581 HVQWSRKGY
+581 
-590 AVVAGDWKYIN
+590 A
-601 YSWRGSVLFDLATD
+601 
-615 ALEQRDLLAGGESA
+615 SA
-629 LSRAGQRHL
+629 RS
-638 RRVRA
+638 
-643 LVAKTPVLANIHAEY
+643 

>member
-1 MCVWNQCTPIDP
+1 M
-13 DKPTQRLLL
+13 
-22 IAPGVRSPN
+22 
-31 VHKRRPYKVLTLD
+31 D
-44 DPAVRKQMLPLLPI
+44 DSAVCKQMLPLLPI
-58 TLLGVAVDL
+58 TLLGVAADL

-80 AWWGLSVAF
+80 AWWGVSVAF
-89 SLVMWQGL
+89 SLVMWQSF
-97 FALSSRLRPRWQTAF
+97 FAISSRLRPRWQAAF
-112 VGGIGGVTAA
+112 VIVVGLVVSVLA
-122 LTVGWL
+122 LIWL
-128 GFHEVFYCWP
+128 GFHEIFYCWP

-156 IYNEADWGDAVVWA
+156 ILNEADWGDAVVWV
-170 VVVVFVVGWWR
+170 VVVVFVVGWWY
-181 YKLRS
+181 YKLRP
-186 GRPPAH
+186 GRGLDFGEASTVSSAEPLSRVAH
-192 GRMLAALGLAGAVA
+192 GRVFRPQYWGRILVALCLAGAVA

-217 VPDAAAAKLAVDLAV
+217 VPDAAAAKLAIDLAV
-232 HALVGGVH
+232 HSLVGGVH
-240 GRLLQASRPPAPAI
+240 GRLLQASRPAAAEI

-259 VDASAPNLIVVIG
+259 VDASAPNLIVVLG
-272 ESVAPAR
+272 ESVALSR
-279 TGLYGYERQTTPRL
+279 MDLYGYERQTTPRL
-293 VALRKARPADWV
+293 AALRKARPADWV
-305 QMEKAVSNATAT
+305 QMERAVSNATAT

-325 TGLFPSRT
+325 TGLFPSRA

-453 LLGRLFDHLAAQGLA
+453 LLGRLFDHLAAQELA
-468 ANTMVLFAADH
+468 ANTIVLFAADH

-485 IHPVHR
+485 VHKLHR

-502 PFFAVVPERPRQRLG
+502 PFFAVVPERHRERLG
-517 AGWGQ
+517 DRFDQ
-522 WRRNAQMR
+522 WRQNAQMR
-530 VALADLVPTALDLLG
+530 VALTDLVPTALDLLG
-545 LSADSLVGAW
+545 LSADSTVAAW
-555 QKRLDGRS
+555 QERLDGRS
-563 LLRPLAPE
+563 LLRPLDPE

-590 AVVAGDWKYIN
+590 AIVADDWKYIN
-601 YSWRGSVLFDLATD
+601 YSWRGSMLFDLATD

-643 LVAKTPVLANIHAEY
+643 LVAETPVLADIHVEY

>member
-1 MCVWNQCTPIDP
+1 M
-13 DKPTQRLLL
+13 
-22 IAPGVRSPN
+22 
-31 VHKRRPYKVLTLD
+31 D

-97 FALSSRLRPRWQTAF
+97 FAISSRLRLSLQTAF
-112 VGGIGGVTAA
+112 VLVVGAVTAA
-122 LTVGWL
+122 LAMVWL
-128 GFHEVFYCWP
+128 DFHAVFYCWP

-156 IYNEADWGDAVVWA
+156 ILNAADWGDAVVWV

-181 YKLRS
+181 YKLRP
-186 GRPPAH
+186 GRQPDFGEASTVSSAEPLSRVAH
-192 GRMLAALGLAGAVA
+192 GRVLAALCLAGVVA

-217 VPDAAAAKLAVDLAV
+217 VPDAAAAKLAIDLAV
-232 HALVGGVH
+232 HSLVGGVH
-240 GRLLQASRPPAPAI
+240 GRLLQASRPAAAAI

-259 VDASAPNLIVVIG
+259 VDASAPNLIVVLG
-272 ESVAPAR
+272 ESVALSR
-279 TGLYGYERQTTPRL
+279 MDLYGYERQTTPRL
-293 VALRKARPADWV
+293 AALRKTRPADWV

-325 TGLFPSRT
+325 TGLFPSRA

-453 LLGRLFDHLAAQGLA
+453 LFGRLFDHLAAQGLA
-468 ANTMVLFAADH
+468 ANTIVLFVADH

-485 IHPVHR
+485 VHKLHR

-502 PFFAVVPERPRQRLG
+502 PFFAVVPERHRERLG
-517 AGWGQ
+517 DRFDQ
-522 WRRNAQMR
+522 WRENAQVR
-530 VALADLVPTALDLLG
+530 VALTDLVPTALDLLG
-545 LSADSLVGAW
+545 LSADSTVAAW
-555 QKRLDGRS
+555 QERLDGRS
-563 LLRPLAPE
+563 LLRPLDPK

-590 AVVAGDWKYIN
+590 AIVADDWKYIN
-601 YSWRGSVLFDLATD
+601 YSWRGSMLFDLATD

-638 RRVRA
+638 RRVRT
-643 LVAKTPVLANIHAEY
+643 LVAETPVLADIHVEY

>member
-1 MCVWNQCTPIDP
+1 M
-13 DKPTQRLLL
+13 
-22 IAPGVRSPN
+22 
-31 VHKRRPYKVLTLD
+31 D
-44 DPAVRKQMLPLLPI
+44 DFAGRKQMLPLLPI

-75 RLTQW
+75 RLMQW

-89 SLVMWQGL
+89 SLVMWQAL
-97 FALSSRLRPRWQTAF
+97 FALSGRLRPRWQTAF
-112 VGGIGGVTAA
+112 VLGVGAIVA
-122 LTVGWL
+122 GLAMAWL
-128 GFHEVFYCWP
+128 GFHRVFYCWP

-147 GHPREAWGY
+147 SHPREAWGY
-156 IYNEADWGDAVVWA
+156 ILNEVDWGDAGVWV

-181 YKLRS
+181 YKLRPGGQPVP
-186 GRPPAH
+186 GR
-192 GRMLAALGLAGAVA
+192 LVAALGLAGVVA

-240 GRLLQASRPPAPAI
+240 GRLLQASRPGAAAI
-254 YSGAP
+254 YSGTP

-272 ESVAPAR
+272 ESVAFSR
-279 TGLYGYERQTTPRL
+279 LGIYGYERQTTPRL
-293 VALRKARPADWV
+293 AALRQARPADWV

-325 TGLFPSRT
+325 TGLFPSRP

-407 IDRFAARGPFVVALQ
+407 IDRFAAHGPFVVALQ
-422 FNCTHYPGYS
+422 FNCTHYPGYA
-432 PPDWQPWPDASYDN
+432 PPDWQAWPDGRYDN

-453 LLGRLFDHLAAQGLA
+453 LLGRLFDYLAAAGLA
-468 ANTMVLFAADH
+468 ANTMVLFVADH

-485 IHPVHR
+485 VHKLHR
-491 TDSYYQTAIAV
+491 TDSYYQPAIAV
-502 PFFAVVPERPRQRLG
+502 PFFAVVPERQRQRLG
-517 AGWGQ
+517 AGWDQ
-522 WRRNAQMR
+522 LRQNAPRR
-530 VALADLVPTALDLLG
+530 VALTDLVPTALDLLG
-545 LSADSLVGAW
+545 LSADSLVVAW
-555 QKRLDGRS
+555 QERLDGCS
-563 LLRPLAPE
+563 LLRPLEPE

-590 AVVAGDWKYIN
+590 AIVADDWKYIN
-601 YSWRGSVLFDLATD
+601 YSWRGSMLFDLATD
-615 ALEQRDLLAGGESA
+615 ALEQRDLLVRGEAA
-629 LSRAGQRHL
+629 LSQAGQRHL
-638 RRVRA
+638 HRVRTLIAQTPA
-643 LVAKTPVLANIHAEY
+643 LADIHVEP

>member
-1 MCVWNQCTPIDP
+1 M
-13 DKPTQRLLL
+13 
-22 IAPGVRSPN
+22 
-31 VHKRRPYKVLTLD
+31 D
-44 DPAVRKQMLPLLPI
+44 DPAVRKQMLPLFPI

-75 RLTQW
+75 RLMQW

-97 FALSSRLRPRWQTAF
+97 FVLSSRLRPRWQAVF
-112 VGGIGGVTAA
+112 VIVVGLVVSVLA
-122 LTVGWL
+122 LLWL
-128 GFHEVFYCWP
+128 GFHEIFYCWP
-138 TAYALVHSA
+138 TAYAFVHSA
-147 GHPREAWGY
+147 GHPREVWGY
-156 IYNEADWGDAVVWA
+156 ILNEADWGDAVVWV
-170 VVVVFVVGWWR
+170 VVVVFVMGWWL

-186 GRPPAH
+186 ERQLDFGELSRVAH
-192 GRMLAALGLAGAVA
+192 GRVLAALCLAGLVA

-232 HALVGGVH
+232 HSLVGGVH
-240 GRLLQASRPPAPAI
+240 GRLLQASRPASAAI

-259 VDASAPNLIVVIG
+259 VDASAPNLIVVLG
-272 ESVAPAR
+272 ESVALSR
-279 TGLYGYERQTTPRL
+279 MDLYGYERQTTPRL
-293 VALRKARPADWV
+293 AALRKARSADWV

-407 IDRFAARGPFVVALQ
+407 IDRFAARGPFLVALQ
-422 FNCTHYPGYS
+422 FNCTHYPGYA
-432 PPDWQPWPDASYDN
+432 PPDWQAWPDASYDN

-453 LLGRLFDHLAAQGLA
+453 LLGRLFDHLAAGGLA
-468 ANTMVLFAADH
+468 ANTMVLFVADH
-479 GEDLDG
+479 GEDLDSV
-485 IHPVHR
+485 HKLHR

-502 PFFAVVPERPRQRLG
+502 PFFAVVPERQRQRLG
-517 AGWGQ
+517 AGWEQ
-522 WRRNAQMR
+522 WRQNAQMR
-530 VALADLVPTALDLLG
+530 VALTDLVPTALDLLG
-545 LSADSLVGAW
+545 LSADSTVATW
-555 QKRLDGRS
+555 QERLDGRS
-563 LLRPLAPE
+563 LLRPLDPE

-590 AVVAGDWKYIN
+590 AVVADDWKYIN
-601 YSWRGSVLFDLATD
+601 YSWRGSMLFDLATD
-615 ALEQRDLLAGGESA
+615 ELEQRDLLAGGESA

-638 RRVRA
+638 RRVRT
-643 LVAKTPVLANIHAEY
+643 LVAQTPVLADIHVEY

>member
-1 MCVWNQCTPIDP
+1 M
-13 DKPTQRLLL
+13 
-22 IAPGVRSPN
+22 
-31 VHKRRPYKVLTLD
+31 D

-89 SLVMWQGL
+89 SLVLWQGL
-97 FALSSRLRPRWQTAF
+97 FALSSRLRPRWQ
-112 VGGIGGVTAA
+112 AA
-122 LTVGWL
+122 LVIVVGLVASVLALVWI
-128 GFHEVFYCWP
+128 GFHEIFYCWP

-156 IYNEADWGDAVVWA
+156 IYNEADWGDAVVWVAFVA
-170 VVVVFVVGWWR
+170 VIVGWWR

-186 GRPPAH
+186 GRQPAH
-192 GRMLAALGLAGAVA
+192 GRILAALCLAGAVA

-217 VPDAAAAKLAVDLAV
+217 VPDAAAAKLVVDLAV
-232 HALVGGVH
+232 HSFIGGVH
-240 GRLLQASRPPAPAI
+240 GRLLQASRPAAAAI
-254 YSGAP
+254 YSGTP

-272 ESVAPAR
+272 ESVALSR

-293 VALRKARPADWV
+293 AALQKARPADWV

-325 TGLFPSRT
+325 SGLFPSRP

-389 VNSEGMDDRR
+389 VNSEGMDDHR

-407 IDRFAARGPFVVALQ
+407 IDRFAARGPFAVALQ

-468 ANTMVLFAADH
+468 ENTIVLFAADH

-485 IHPVHR
+485 VHKLHR
-491 TDSYYQTAIAV
+491 TDSYYQTAIAI
-502 PFFAVVPERPRQRLG
+502 PFFAVVPERHRQRLG
-517 AGWGQ
+517 ASWGQ
-522 WRRNAQMR
+522 WQENAQVR
-530 VALADLVPTALDLLG
+530 VALTDLVPTALDLLG

-555 QKRLDGRS
+555 QERLDGRS
-563 LLRPLAPE
+563 LLRPLDPE

-590 AVVAGDWKYIN
+590 AVVADDWKYIN
-601 YSWRGSVLFDLATD
+601 YSWRGSMLFDLATD
-615 ALEQRDLLAGGESA
+615 VLEQRDLLAEGESA

-638 RRVRA
+638 RRVRS
-643 LVAKTPVLANIHAEY
+643 LVAKTPALADIHVEY

>member
-1 MCVWNQCTPIDP
+1 M
-13 DKPTQRLLL
+13 
-22 IAPGVRSPN
+22 
-31 VHKRRPYKVLTLD
+31 D
-44 DPAVRKQMLPLLPI
+44 DPAVRKQMLPLFPI

-75 RLTQW
+75 RLMQW
-80 AWWGLSVAF
+80 VWWGLSVAF
-89 SLVMWQGL
+89 SLVLWQGL
-97 FALSSRLRPRWQTAF
+97 FVISSRLRPRWQAAF
-112 VGGIGGVTAA
+112 VLVVGVVAAA
-122 LTVGWL
+122 LAMACL
-128 GFHEVFYCWP
+128 GFHEIFFCWP

-156 IYNEADWGDAVVWA
+156 IRNEADWGDAVVWV
-170 VVVVFVVGWWR
+170 VVVVFVMGWWW
-181 YKLRS
+181 YKLRPERQS
-186 GRPPAH
+186 DFGKLRLRQAQSSCRVAH
-192 GRMLAALGLAGAVA
+192 GRILAALCLAGLVA

-232 HALVGGVH
+232 HSLVGGVH
-240 GRLLQASRPPAPAI
+240 GRLLQASRPAAATI

-259 VDASAPNLIVVIG
+259 VDANAPNLIVVIG
-272 ESVAPAR
+272 ESVALSR
-279 TGLYGYERQTTPRL
+279 MGLYGYERQTTPRL
-293 VALRKARPADWV
+293 TALREARSADWV
-305 QMEKAVSNATAT
+305 QMERAVSNATAT

-325 TGLFPSRT
+325 TGLFPSRP

-376 DHVFTLERSDAEI
+376 DHVFTLEHSDAEI

-407 IDRFAARGPFVVALQ
+407 IDRFAVDGPFVVALQ

-453 LLGRLFDHLAAQGLA
+453 LLGRLFDHLAAEGLA
-468 ANTMVLFAADH
+468 ANTMVLFVADH

-485 IHPVHR
+485 VHKLHR

-502 PFFAVVPERPRQRLG
+502 PFFAVVPERHRQRLG
-517 AGWGQ
+517 TSFDQ
-522 WRRNAQMR
+522 LRQNAQGR
-530 VALADLVPTALDLLG
+530 VALTDLVPTALDLLG
-545 LSADSLVGAW
+545 LSADSTVTAW
-555 QKRLDGRS
+555 QERLDGRS
-563 LLRPLAPE
+563 LLRTLDPE

-590 AVVAGDWKYIN
+590 AVVADDWKYIN
-601 YSWRGSVLFDLATD
+601 YSWRGSMLFDLATD
-615 ALEQRDLLAGGESA
+615 ALEQRDLLTGDESA

-638 RRVRA
+638 RRVRT
-643 LVAKTPVLANIHAEY
+643 LVAETPVLADIHVEH

>member
-1 MCVWNQCTPIDP
+1 M
-13 DKPTQRLLL
+13 
-22 IAPGVRSPN
+22 
-31 VHKRRPYKVLTLD
+31 D
-44 DPAVRKQMLPLLPI
+44 DPAVRKQMLPLFPI

-75 RLTQW
+75 RLMQW
-80 AWWGLSVAF
+80 VWWGLSVAF
-89 SLVMWQGL
+89 SLVLWQG
-97 FALSSRLRPRWQTAF
+97 FFVVSCRLRPRWQAAF
-112 VGGIGGVTAA
+112 VIVVGVVTAA
-122 LTVGWL
+122 LAMAWL
-128 GFHEVFYCWP
+128 GFHEIFYCWP

-156 IYNEADWGDAVVWA
+156 IRNEADWGDAVVWV
-170 VVVVFVVGWWR
+170 VVVVFVVGWWW
-181 YKLRS
+181 YKLRPERQS
-186 GRPPAH
+186 DFGKLRLRQAQSSCRVAH
-192 GRMLAALGLAGAVA
+192 GKILAALCLAGLVA

-232 HALVGGVH
+232 HSLVGGVH
-240 GRLLQASRPPAPAI
+240 GRLLQASRPAATAI

-259 VDASAPNLIVVIG
+259 VDANAPNLIVLIG
-272 ESVAPAR
+272 ESVALSR
-279 TGLYGYERQTTPRL
+279 MGLYGYERQTTPRL
-293 VALRKARPADWV
+293 TALREARSADWV
-305 QMEKAVSNATAT
+305 QMERAVSNATAT

-325 TGLFPSRT
+325 TGLFPSRP

-407 IDRFAARGPFVVALQ
+407 IDHFAVDGPFVVALQ

-446 AVAYMDH
+446 AVAYMDD
-453 LLGRLFDHLAAQGLA
+453 LLGRLFDHLAAEGLA
-468 ANTMVLFAADH
+468 ANTMVLFVADH

-485 IHPVHR
+485 VHKLHR

-502 PFFAVVPERPRQRLG
+502 PFFAVVPERQRQRLG
-517 AGWGQ
+517 AGFDQ
-522 WRRNAQMR
+522 LRQNAPVR
-530 VALADLVPTALDLLG
+530 VALTDLVPTALDLLG

-555 QKRLDGRS
+555 QERLDGRS
-563 LLRPLAPE
+563 LLRPLDSE

-590 AVVAGDWKYIN
+590 AIVADDWKYIN
-601 YSWRGSVLFDLATD
+601 YSWRGSMLFDLATD
-615 ALEQRDLLAGGESA
+615 ALEQRDLLAEDESA
-629 LSRAGQRHL
+629 LDRAGQRHL

-643 LVAKTPVLANIHAEY
+643 LVSQTPVLADIHVD

>member
-1 MCVWNQCTPIDP
+1 MYDP
-13 DKPTQRLLL
+13 C
-22 IAPGVRSPN
+22 
-31 VHKRRPYKVLTLD
+31 
-44 DPAVRKQMLPLLPI
+44 VRKQTLPLLPI

-75 RLTQW
+75 RPTQW
-80 AWWGLSVAF
+80 AWWGLSVVF

-97 FALSSRLRPRWQTAF
+97 FALSSRLYPRWQTAF
-112 VGGIGGVTAA
+112 VIVVGLVTSA
-122 LTVGWL
+122 LALLWI
-128 GFHEVFYCWP
+128 GFHEIFYCWP

-147 GHPREAWGY
+147 SHPREVWGY
-156 IYNEADWGDAVVWA
+156 ICNEADWGDAVVWVA
-170 VVVVFVVGWWR
+170 FVAFVIGWWH
-181 YKLRS
+181 YKLRL
-186 GRPPAH
+186 GRQMAH
-192 GRMLAALGLAGAVA
+192 GRVLVALCLAGAVA
-206 FGAVHRHASIM
+206 FGAVHRHASVM

-232 HALVGGVH
+232 HSLVGGVH
-240 GRLLQASRPPAPAI
+240 GRLLQASRPASGAMH
-254 YSGAP
+254 SGAP
-259 VDASAPNLIVVIG
+259 VDERAPNLIVVIG
-272 ESVAPAR
+272 ESVAPSR

-293 VALRKARPADWV
+293 AALRKARPADWV

-366 LEGFFVDDAL
+366 FEGFFIDDAL
-376 DHVFTLERSDAEI
+376 DYVFTLERSDAEI

-399 MMAETLAT
+399 MMTEALAT
-407 IDRFAARGPFVVALQ
+407 IDHFAARGPFVVALQ

-432 PPDWQPWPDASYDN
+432 PPDWQPWPDASYDS

-468 ANTMVLFAADH
+468 ANTSVIFAADH
-479 GEDLDG
+479 GEDLDS
-485 IHPVHR
+485 IHKLHR

-502 PFFAVVPERPRQRLG
+502 PFFAVVPERHRQRLG
-517 AGWGQ
+517 TSFDL
-522 WRRNAQMR
+522 WRENAQMR
-530 VALADLVPTALDLLG
+530 VALTDLVPTALDLLG

-555 QKRLDGRS
+555 QERLDGRS
-563 LLRPLAPE
+563 LLRPLDPE

-590 AVVAGDWKYIN
+590 AVVASDWKYIN
-601 YSWRGSVLFDLATD
+601 YSWRGSMLFDLATD
-615 ALEQRDLLAGGESA
+615 ALEQRDLLAGGEPA

-638 RRVRA
+638 RRVRT
-643 LVAKTPVLANIHAEY
+643 LVAKTPALAGIHVEY

>member
-1 MCVWNQCTPIDP
+1 M
-13 DKPTQRLLL
+13 
-22 IAPGVRSPN
+22 
-31 VHKRRPYKVLTLD
+31 D

-89 SLVMWQGL
+89 SLVLWQGL
-97 FALSSRLRPRWQTAF
+97 FALSSRLRPRWQAAF
-112 VGGIGGVTAA
+112 VIVVGLVASVLA
-122 LTVGWL
+122 LVWL
-128 GFHEVFYCWP
+128 GVHEIFYCWP

-156 IYNEADWGDAVVWA
+156 IYNEADWGDAVVWVA
-170 VVVVFVVGWWR
+170 IVAFVVGWWR

-186 GRPPAH
+186 GRQPTH
-192 GRMLAALGLAGAVA
+192 GRILAALCLAGVVA

-232 HALVGGVH
+232 HSFIGGVH
-240 GRLLQASRPPAPAI
+240 GRLLQASRPASSAI

-272 ESVAPAR
+272 ESVALSR

-293 VALRKARPADWV
+293 AALREVRPADWV

-325 TGLFPSRT
+325 SGLFPSRT
-333 PVEQHTFPLLW
+333 PVEQHTSPLLW

-366 LEGFFVDDAL
+366 LEGFFVDEAL

-389 VNSEGMDDRR
+389 VNSEGMDDHR
-399 MMAETLAT
+399 MMAETLVT
-407 IDRFAARGPFVVALQ
+407 IDRFAARGPFAVALQ

-468 ANTMVLFAADH
+468 ENTIVLFAADH

-485 IHPVHR
+485 VHKLHR
-491 TDSYYQTAIAV
+491 TDSYYQTAIAI
-502 PFFAVVPERPRQRLG
+502 PFFAVVPERQRLRLG
-517 AGWGQ
+517 AGFDQ
-522 WRRNAQMR
+522 LRQNAQVR
-530 VALADLVPTALDLLG
+530 VALTDLVPTALDLLG

-555 QKRLDGRS
+555 QERLDGRS
-563 LLRPLAPE
+563 LLRPLDPE
-571 RLIVV
+571 RLLVV

-590 AVVAGDWKYIN
+590 AVMADDWKYIN
-601 YSWRGSVLFDLATD
+601 YSWRGSMLFDLATD

-638 RRVRA
+638 GRVRS
-643 LVAKTPVLANIHAEY
+643 LVAKTPVLADIHVEY

>member
-1 MCVWNQCTPIDP
+1 MGD
-13 DKPTQRLLL
+13 L
-22 IAPGVRSPN
+22 
-31 VHKRRPYKVLTLD
+31 
-44 DPAVRKQMLPLLPI
+44 AVQKQMLPLLPI
-58 TLLGVAVDL
+58 TLLVVAVDL

-89 SLVMWQGL
+89 SLVMWQTL
-97 FALSSRLRPRWQTAF
+97 FVLSCRLPRRWQIALVIS
-112 VGGIGGVTAA
+112 VGAGVAVLA
-122 LTVGWL
+122 MVWI
-128 GFHEVFYCWP
+128 GFHEIFYCWP

-156 IYNEADWGDAVVWA
+156 ILNEADWQDGVVWV
-170 VVVVFVVGWWR
+170 VVVVFVVGWWC
-181 YKLRS
+181 YKLRL
-186 GRPPAH
+186 GRQPAH
-192 GRMLAALGLAGAVA
+192 GRVLAGLCLAGAVA

-217 VPDAAAAKLAVDLAV
+217 VPDAAAAKLAVDVAV
-232 HALVGGVH
+232 HSLVGGVH
-240 GRLLQASRPPAPAI
+240 GRLLQASRPASSAI
-254 YSGAP
+254 YSGAA
-259 VDASAPNLIVVIG
+259 VDAQAPNLIVVIG
-272 ESVAPAR
+272 ESVALGRLA
-279 TGLYGYERQTTPRL
+279 LYGYERQTTPRL
-293 VALRKARPADWV
+293 AALRQARPADWV
-305 QMEKAVSNATAT
+305 QMTKAVSNATAT

-325 TGLFPSRT
+325 TGLFPSRA

-407 IDRFAARGPFVVALQ
+407 IDRFAAHGPFVVALQ
-422 FNCTHYPGYS
+422 FNCTHYPGYA
-432 PPDWQPWPDASYDN
+432 PPDWQAWPDASYDN

-453 LLGRLFDHLAAQGLA
+453 LLGQLFDHLDAEGLA
-468 ANTMVLFAADH
+468 ANTLVLFAADH

-485 IHPVHR
+485 VHKLHR

-502 PFFAVVPERPRQRLG
+502 PFFAVVPQRQRQRLG
-517 AGWGQ
+517 PGWDQ
-522 WRRNAQMR
+522 WQENAQMR
-530 VALADLVPTALDLLG
+530 VALTDLVPTALDLLG
-545 LSADSLVGAW
+545 LSADSTVAAW
-555 QKRLDGRS
+555 QKRLDGHS
-563 LLRPLAPE
+563 LLRPLAPD

-590 AVVAGDWKYIN
+590 AVVADDWKYIN
-601 YSWRGSVLFDLATD
+601 YSWRGSMLFDLATD
-615 ALEQRDLLAGGESA
+615 PLEQRDLLARGASA
-629 LSRAGQRHL
+629 LGGAGQRHL

-643 LVAKTPVLANIHAEY
+643 LVAQTPALADLHVEY

>member
-1 MCVWNQCTPIDP
+1 M
-13 DKPTQRLLL
+13 
-22 IAPGVRSPN
+22 
-31 VHKRRPYKVLTLD
+31 D
-44 DPAVRKQMLPLLPI
+44 DSAVRKQMLPLFPI

-75 RLTQW
+75 RLMQW

-97 FALSSRLRPRWQTAF
+97 FVLSSRLRPRWQAAF
-112 VGGIGGVTAA
+112 VLVVGVVVAVLAMVWLDFHGI
-122 LTVGWL
+122 
-128 GFHEVFYCWP
+128 FYCWP

-147 GHPREAWGY
+147 GHPREVWGY
-156 IYNEADWGDAVVWA
+156 ILNEADWGDPVVW
-170 VVVVFVVGWWR
+170 VVVAVFVVGWWR
-181 YKLRS
+181 YKLRP
-186 GRPPAH
+186 GRQPAH
-192 GRMLAALGLAGAVA
+192 GRVLVALCLAGAVA

-217 VPDAAAAKLAVDLAV
+217 VPDAAAAKLAIDLAV
-232 HALVGGVH
+232 HSLVGGVH
-240 GRLLQASRPPAPAI
+240 GRLLQASRPAATAI

-259 VDASAPNLIVVIG
+259 VDASAPNLIVVLG
-272 ESVAPAR
+272 ESVALSR
-279 TGLYGYERQTTPRL
+279 MELYGYERQTTPRL
-293 VALRKARPADWV
+293 AALRKARPADWV
-305 QMEKAVSNATAT
+305 QMERAVSNATAT

-344 HYAHAAG
+344 HYAHAAD

-468 ANTMVLFAADH
+468 ENTMVLFAADH

-485 IHPVHR
+485 VHKLHR

-502 PFFAVVPERPRQRLG
+502 PFFAVVPERHRKRLG
-517 AGWGQ
+517 DRFDQ
-522 WRRNAQMR
+522 WRQNAQMR
-530 VALADLVPTALDLLG
+530 VALTDLVPTALDLLG
-545 LSADSLVGAW
+545 LSADSTVAAW
-555 QKRLDGRS
+555 QERLDGRS
-563 LLRPLAPE
+563 LLRPLDPD

-590 AVVAGDWKYIN
+590 AVVADDWKYIN
-601 YSWRGSVLFDLATD
+601 YSWRGSMLFDLATD
-615 ALEQRDLLAGGESA
+615 ALEQRDLLTGDESA

-638 RRVRA
+638 RRVRT
-643 LVAKTPVLANIHAEY
+643 LVAETPVLADIHVEY

>member
-1 MCVWNQCTPIDP
+1 M
-13 DKPTQRLLL
+13 
-22 IAPGVRSPN
+22 
-31 VHKRRPYKVLTLD
+31 D
-44 DPAVRKQMLPLLPI
+44 DPAVRKQTLPLLPI

-89 SLVMWQGL
+89 SLVLWQGL
-97 FALSSRLRPRWQTAF
+97 FALSSRLHPRWQAAF
-112 VGGIGGVTAA
+112 VIVVGLVASVLA
-122 LTVGWL
+122 LVWI
-128 GFHEVFYCWP
+128 GFHEIFYCWP

-156 IYNEADWGDAVVWA
+156 IYNEADWGDAVVWVA
-170 VVVVFVVGWWR
+170 FVAFVVGWWR
-181 YKLRS
+181 YKLRM
-186 GRPPAH
+186 GRQPAH
-192 GRMLAALGLAGAVA
+192 GRILVALCLAGVVA

-217 VPDAAAAKLAVDLAV
+217 VPDAAAAKLAVDLAA
-232 HALVGGVH
+232 HSFIGGVH
-240 GRLLQASRPPAPAI
+240 GRLLQASRPAAAAI
-254 YSGAP
+254 YSDAP

-272 ESVAPAR
+272 ESVALSR
-279 TGLYGYERQTTPRL
+279 TGLYGYERQTTLRL
-293 VALRKARPADWV
+293 AALQKARPADWV

-325 TGLFPSRT
+325 SGLFPSRP

-389 VNSEGMDDRR
+389 VNSEGMDDHR

-468 ANTMVLFAADH
+468 ENTIVLFAADH

-485 IHPVHR
+485 VHKLHR
-491 TDSYYQTAIAV
+491 TDSYYQTAIAI
-502 PFFAVVPERPRQRLG
+502 PFFAVVPERQRQRLG
-517 AGWGQ
+517 AGFDQ
-522 WRRNAQMR
+522 LRQNAQVR
-530 VALADLVPTALDLLG
+530 VALTDLVPTALDLLG
-545 LSADSLVGAW
+545 LSADSLVAAW
-555 QKRLDGRS
+555 QERLDGRS
-563 LLRPLAPE
+563 LLRPLDPE

-590 AVVAGDWKYIN
+590 AVVADDWKYIN
-601 YSWRGSVLFDLATD
+601 YSWRGSMLFDLATD
-615 ALEQRDLLAGGESA
+615 VLEQRDLLAGGESA

-638 RRVRA
+638 RRVRS
-643 LVAKTPVLANIHAEY
+643 LVAKTPALADIHVEY

>member
-1 MCVWNQCTPIDP
+1 M
-13 DKPTQRLLL
+13 
-22 IAPGVRSPN
+22 
-31 VHKRRPYKVLTLD
+31 D
-44 DPAVRKQMLPLLPI
+44 DPAVRKQMLPLFPI

-75 RLTQW
+75 RLMQW
-80 AWWGLSVAF
+80 VWWGLSVAF
-89 SLVMWQGL
+89 SLVLWQGL
-97 FALSSRLRPRWQTAF
+97 FVISCRLRPRWQAAF
-112 VGGIGGVTAA
+112 VLVVGVVTAA
-122 LTVGWL
+122 LAMAWL
-128 GFHEVFYCWP
+128 GFHEIFYCWP

-156 IYNEADWGDAVVWA
+156 IRNEADWGDAVVWV
-170 VVVVFVVGWWR
+170 VVVVFVVGWWW
-181 YKLRS
+181 YKLCPERQPDS
-186 GRPPAH
+186 GALRLRQAQSSCRVAH
-192 GRMLAALGLAGAVA
+192 GKILAALCLAGLVA

-232 HALVGGVH
+232 HSLVGGVH
-240 GRLLQASRPPAPAI
+240 GRLLQASRPAAAAI

-259 VDASAPNLIVVIG
+259 VDANAPNLIVVIG
-272 ESVAPAR
+272 ESVALSR
-279 TGLYGYERQTTPRL
+279 MGLYGYERQTTPRL
-293 VALRKARPADWV
+293 TALREARSADWV
-305 QMEKAVSNATAT
+305 QMDKAVSNATAT

-325 TGLFPSRT
+325 TGLFPSRP

-366 LEGFFVDDAL
+366 LEGFFVDGAL

-407 IDRFAARGPFVVALQ
+407 IDRFAVDGPFVVALQ

-432 PPDWQPWPDASYDN
+432 PPDWQSWPDASYDN

-453 LLGRLFDHLAAQGLA
+453 LLGRLFDHLAAEGLA
-468 ANTMVLFAADH
+468 ANTIVLFVADH

-485 IHPVHR
+485 VHKLHR

-502 PFFAVVPERPRQRLG
+502 PFFAVVPERHRQRLG
-517 AGWGQ
+517 TSFDQ
-522 WRRNAQMR
+522 LRQNAQGR
-530 VALADLVPTALDLLG
+530 VALTDLVPTALDLLG

-555 QKRLDGRS
+555 QERLDGRS
-563 LLRPLAPE
+563 LLRPLDPE

-590 AVVAGDWKYIN
+590 AIVADDWKYIN
-601 YSWRGSVLFDLATD
+601 YSWRGSMLFDLATD
-615 ALEQRDLLAGGESA
+615 ALEQRDLLAEDESA
-629 LSRAGQRHL
+629 LDRAGQRHL

-643 LVAKTPVLANIHAEY
+643 LVSQTPALADIHMD

>member
-1 MCVWNQCTPIDP
+1 
-13 DKPTQRLLL
+13 
-22 IAPGVRSPN
+22 
-31 VHKRRPYKVLTLD
+31 
-44 DPAVRKQMLPLLPI
+44 MLSLFPI

-97 FALSSRLRPRWQTAF
+97 FVISGRLRPRWQAAF
-112 VGGIGGVTAA
+112 VLVVGGVTAA
-122 LTVGWL
+122 LAMAWL
-128 GFHEVFYCWP
+128 GFHEIFYCWP

-156 IYNEADWGDAVVWA
+156 IRNEADWGDAVVWM
-170 VVVVFVVGWWR
+170 VVVVFVVGWWC

-186 GRPPAH
+186 ERQSDFGALRLRQAQAGCRVAH
-192 GRMLAALGLAGAVA
+192 GRILAALCLAGLVA

-217 VPDAAAAKLAVDLAV
+217 VPDAAAVKLAVDLAV
-232 HALVGGVH
+232 HSLVGGVH
-240 GRLLQASRPPAPAI
+240 GRLLQASRPAASAI

-259 VDASAPNLIVVIG
+259 VDANAPNLIVVIG
-272 ESVAPAR
+272 ESVALSR
-279 TGLYGYERQTTPRL
+279 MGLYGYERQTTPRL
-293 VALRKARPADWV
+293 AALRKERPADWV

-407 IDRFAARGPFVVALQ
+407 IDRFAVDGPFVVALQ

-453 LLGRLFDHLAAQGLA
+453 LLGRLFDHLAAEGLA
-468 ANTMVLFAADH
+468 ANTMVLFVADH

-485 IHPVHR
+485 LHKLHR

-502 PFFAVVPERPRQRLG
+502 PFFAVVPERQRQRLG
-517 AGWGQ
+517 ASFDQ
-522 WRRNAQMR
+522 LRQNAQMR
-530 VALADLVPTALDLLG
+530 VALTDLVPTALDLLG
-545 LSADSLVGAW
+545 LSADSTVAAW
-555 QKRLDGRS
+555 QERLDGRS
-563 LLRPLAPE
+563 LLRPLDPE

-590 AVVAGDWKYIN
+590 AIVADDWKYIN
-601 YSWRGSVLFDLATD
+601 YSWRGSMLFDLATD
-615 ALEQRDLLAGGESA
+615 GLEQRDLLAGDESA
-629 LSRAGQRHL
+629 LDRAGQRHL

-643 LVAKTPVLANIHAEY
+643 LVAQTPVLADIHVD